1 MKQGDYVVRKS
12 YGGDILF
19 RIEAIVRQTA
29 ILKGVDYRLLADAP
43 LGDLIPV
50 DQPET
55 SGASVAA
62 KIKERESLRR
72 MVRRDAGA
80 GAEGSGT
87 VQAEARAA
95 FPPRP
100 EPGTAAGGY
109 FEMPGRVLHLDGD
122 GSYLHKSMNLYRRM
136 GVPADGLHCHES
148 AMPEML
154 ERLLPQMRPDI
165 VVITGHDGVLKNRP
179 HASLRPLSSYKNS
192 YHFVQA
198 VRTARQYE
206 RNKDSLIIVA
216 GACQSHFEA
225 LLAAGA
231 NFASSPRRIMI
242 HALDPVVV
250 AIKASR
256 TPIRETIH
264 LTEAIRGTICGTEGM
279 GGVETFGK
287 QRIGLPQPGWKEK
300 FTILPGFGA

>member
-19 RIEAIVRQTA
+19 RIEAVIRQTA

-43 LGDLIPV
+43 LSDLIPV
-50 DQPET
+50 PQPEK
-55 SGASVAA
+55 SGAAVAA
-62 KIKERESLRR
+62 KIKEHESLRR
-72 MVRRDAGA
+72 IRPEGEEEGFRSGPGPADE
-80 GAEGSGT
+80 AEGSRQNSAG
-87 VQAEARAA
+87 A
-95 FPPRP
+95 P
-100 EPGTAAGGY
+100 GGY

-122 GSYLHKSMNLYRRM
+122 GSYLRKSMALYARM
-136 GVPADGLHCHES
+136 NVPAHCIHCHES
-148 AMPEML
+148 VMPEMVA
-154 ERLLPQMRPDI
+154 RLLPQTRPDI

-179 HASLRPLSSYKNS
+179 FASLRPLSSYKNS
-192 YHFVQA
+192 FHFVQA
-198 VRTARQYE
+198 VRAARAYE
-206 RNKDSLIIVA
+206 RNKDNLIIVA

-231 NFASSPRRIMI
+231 NFASSPRRVMI

-256 TPIRETIH
+256 TPFREPIH
-264 LTEAIRGTICGTEGM
+264 LTDAIRGTICGADGM

-287 QRIGLPQPGWKEK
+287 RRLGLPRPGWNP
-300 FTILPGFGA
+300 LAVVPAYGA

>member
-19 RIEAIVRQTA
+19 RIEAVIRQTA

-43 LGDLIPV
+43 LSDLV
-50 DQPET
+50 LVQNPEMN
-55 SGASVAA
+55 SASVAA
-62 KIKERESLRR
+62 KIKEHESLRR
-72 MVRRDAGA
+72 IRPEGEEAGFRAGPEPEDDAEAHRGDPAGA
-80 GAEGSGT
+80 
-87 VQAEARAA
+87 
-95 FPPRP
+95 P
-100 EPGTAAGGY
+100 GGY

-122 GSYLHKSMNLYRRM
+122 GTYLRKSMALYARM
-136 GVPADGLHCHES
+136 RVPAHCVHCHES
-148 AMPEML
+148 AMPEAL
-154 ERLLPQMRPDI
+154 VRLLPHTRPDI

-192 YHFVQA
+192 FHFVQA
-198 VRTARQYE
+198 VRTARAYE
-206 RNKDSLIIVA
+206 PNKDNLIVIA

-225 LLAAGA
+225 LLEAGA
-231 NFASSPRRIMI
+231 NFASSPRRVMI

-256 TPIRETIH
+256 TPFRETIH
-264 LTEAIRGTICGTEGM
+264 LTEAIRGTICGAEGM

-287 QRIGLPQPGWKEK
+287 RRLGLPRPGWNAKAV
-300 FTILPGFGA
+300 IPAYGA

>member
-43 LGDLIPV
+43 LSDLV
-50 DQPET
+50 LVRNPET

-62 KIKERESLRR
+62 KIKEHESLRR
-72 MVRRDAGA
+72 IRQGEEESFRPGPQPED
-80 GAEGSGT
+80 GAE
-87 VQAEARAA
+87 AYRDD
-95 FPPRP
+95 P
-100 EPGTAAGGY
+100 EGAPGGY
-109 FEMPGRVLHLDGD
+109 FEMPGCVLHLDGD
-122 GSYLHKSMNLYRRM
+122 GTYLRKSMALYARM
-136 GVPADGLHCHES
+136 RVPAHCVHCHES
-148 AMPEML
+148 AMPEVL
-154 ERLLPQMRPDI
+154 AHLLPQARPDI

-179 HASLRPLSSYKNS
+179 HVSLRPLSSYKNS
-192 YHFVQA
+192 IHFVQA
-198 VRTARQYE
+198 VRTARAYE
-206 RNKDSLIIVA
+206 PNKDNLIVIA

-225 LLAAGA
+225 LLEAGA
-231 NFASSPRRIMI
+231 NFASSPRRVMI

-256 TPIRETIH
+256 TPFRETIH
-264 LTEAIRGTICGTEGM
+264 LTDAIRGTICGAEGM

-287 QRIGLPQPGWKEK
+287 RRLGLPRPGWNAK
-300 FTILPGFGA
+300 TVIPAYGA

>member
-19 RIEAIVRQTA
+19 RIEAIIRQTA

-43 LGDLIPV
+43 LSDLILV
-50 DQPET
+50 RNPET

-62 KIKERESLRR
+62 KIKEHESLRR
-72 MVRRDAGA
+72 IRR
-80 GAEGSGT
+80 EGEEESFRSGPEPADE
-87 VQAEARAA
+87 AEAFRDTGGA
-95 FPPRP
+95 P
-100 EPGTAAGGY
+100 GGY
-109 FEMPGRVLHLDGD
+109 FELPGRVLHLDGD
-122 GSYLHKSMNLYRRM
+122 GAYLRKSMALYAQMR
-136 GVPADGLHCHES
+136 VPAHCIHCHEF
-148 AMPEML
+148 AMPEVL
-154 ERLLPQMRPDI
+154 ARLLPQARPDI

-192 YHFVQA
+192 IHFVQA
-198 VRTARQYE
+198 VRTARAYE
-206 RNKDSLIIVA
+206 RNRDNLVVVA

-225 LLAAGA
+225 LLEAGA
-231 NFASSPRRIMI
+231 NFASSPRRVMI

-256 TPIRETIH
+256 TPFREPIH
-264 LTEAIRGTICGTEGM
+264 LTDAIRGTICGAEGM

-287 QRIGLPQPGWKEK
+287 RRLGMPRPGWNAKAV
-300 FTILPGFGA
+300 IPAYGA

>member
-19 RIEAIVRQTA
+19 RIEAVIRQTA

-43 LGDLIPV
+43 LSDLV
-50 DQPET
+50 VVRQPEK
-55 SGASVAA
+55 SSAAVAA
-62 KIKERESLRR
+62 KIKEHESLRR
-72 MVRRDAGA
+72 FRHREGESESLRTE
-80 GAEGSGT
+80 AEPADEAEAYRENSSGT
-87 VQAEARAA
+87 
-95 FPPRP
+95 P
-100 EPGTAAGGY
+100 GGY

-122 GSYLHKSMNLYRRM
+122 GAYLRKSAALYAQMN
-136 GVPADGLHCHES
+136 VPAHCIHCHES
-148 AMPEML
+148 VMPEVL
-154 ERLLPQMRPDI
+154 GRLLPQVRPDI

-179 HASLRPLSSYKNS
+179 YASLRPLSSYKNS
-192 YHFVQA
+192 AHFVQA
-198 VRTARQYE
+198 VSAARAYE
-206 RNKDSLIIVA
+206 RNKDNLIIIA

-231 NFASSPRRIMI
+231 NFASSPRRVMI

-256 TPIRETIH
+256 TPFREPIH
-264 LTEAIRGTICGTEGM
+264 LTDAIRGTICGADGM

-287 QRIGLPQPGWKEK
+287 RRLGLPRSGWNPKAVV
-300 FTILPGFGA
+300 PAFGA